1 MRPRRATAISI
12 KEQETIL
19 AELRSIMRRFDIGS
33 STIAKLASI
42 ASHSVPQ

>member
-1 MRPRRATAISI
+1 MRPRRAKSI
-12 KEQETIL
+12 DVKEQETIL

-42 ASHSVPQ
+42 ASQSVPR